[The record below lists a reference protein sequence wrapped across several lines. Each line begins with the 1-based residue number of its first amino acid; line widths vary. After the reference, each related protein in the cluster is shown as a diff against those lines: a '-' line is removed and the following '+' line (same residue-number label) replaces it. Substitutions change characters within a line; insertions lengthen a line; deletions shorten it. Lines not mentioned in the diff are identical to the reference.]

1 MREINK
7 NIQHREKNELIVV
20 GNPKWRIGV
29 LGLVA
34 TRLVEQ
40 YQKPIFVWGVEGGEI
55 IKGSCRSDGSVNLVE
70 LMRKIPKQI
79 LIDYG
84 GHEMAGGFSVVHE
97 KIHFLEDELVKAYNV
112 IKKAEN
118 EIINKDIFI
127 DKEMSLKEVIMENYS
142 QIERLAPFG
151 EGNPK
156 PIFMFRDLKIE
167 EIRIFGKNKNHLE
180 LLLMD
185 DNKDKIK
192 AISFFSNA
200 ESFKIPLEDG
210 KKINLVANFELS
222 RWNGN
227 ADLRL
232 RVVDII

>member
-1 MREINK
+1 MLSGLKLSRFAVGFRLK
-7 NIQHREKNELIVV
+7 HLI
-20 GNPKWRIGV
+20 PSSAAR
-29 LGLVA
+29 
-34 TRLVEQ
+34 RL
-40 YQKPIFVWGVEGGEI
+40 
-55 IKGSCRSDGSVNLVE
+55 
-70 LMRKIPKQI
+70 
-79 LIDYG
+79 
-84 GHEMAGGFSVVHE
+84 HE